1 MIPRNDDQLMWG
13 AALML
18 FRKHGQNAP
27 LKVAERI
34 GALAL
39 EGDDLGVTVWKG
51 IAWRLD
57 KLVRGEGRS

>member
-1 MIPRNDDQLMWG
+1 MIPKNDDELMWG

-18 FRKHGQNAP
+18 FREHADQAP

-34 GALAL
+34 GALVL
-39 EGDDLGVTVWKG
+39 EGDTLGITVWKG

-57 KLVRGEGRS
+57 KLASGEGSA